1 MITSTAFSF
10 TMLALDGGEPIAV
23 DIRPLLTADEPLVL
37 WAKTGLLN
45 GPHTITALVGNT
57 STSLD
62 AFV

>member
-1 MITSTAFSF
+1 
-10 TMLALDGGEPIAV
+10 MLALDGGEPIAV